1 MRRAVLL
8 VITGTL
14 ISNACFGYE
23 TETHALMTNQ
33 AYVQSL
39 LNPANAGA
47 VLHNLGLDRL
57 DTTTPFEIYWGAP
70 IPTAGPDEYVDNIM
84 NALYPPG
91 EFERC
96 NMQEFLNAGFAP
108 SDPRVLLFNPTV
120 EVQNQTPAL
129 LPLRN
134 WLVRGAIREDDLGV
148 ATATYFLSHCG
159 LLTFGV
165 DTGNTVRVLNHFY
178 DPINNVGLSGGPAA
192 CPPGF
197 GPCQRS
203 VDWAQGVTDS
213 FPVPPALPTI
223 DTNRRNH
230 FSYEDA
236 RQAMWL
242 ALTQEFAT
250 PGFTA
255 ATNGDRNNAAAY
267 RLYQWATVFRD
278 MGDVV
283 HLLQDTSQ
291 PQHVRND
298 PHSFI
303 QSPEQQAL
311 EGFTNARVLG
321 QSVGKISGDAGSY
334 IREFF
339 GANLAATIPT
349 PPLGSYPTVTF
360 ATPVRFFTTRAYND
374 TAATSPDNRY
384 GLADYANRGFFTGG
398 TLPGSS
404 TNPYA
409 EPVQTINSA
418 NGYTAVPVPCL
429 AATPTFHSQTQ
440 AVTCTHYTH
449 AVSDTVST
457 YNQDVLPTGFTQPPL
472 LADGIFSQAIG
483 FFVSGSSYVSK
494 QAIGIEELI
503 TMANLTIPRAIGYST
518 GMMNYFF
525 RGTLDV
531 QTTASGVL
539 SVLDQSAT
547 HTMNQYGYPCIGS
560 VASDG
565 CAILGFTKV
574 RVKLHN
580 STPNLTES
588 IPGSAAIPQDMQT
601 TQAGN
606 PRDPYLGETY
616 LIAIARY
623 HRNACYQPS
632 SNPPALNNN
641 SLDGL
646 PSQAYGTPG
655 TITYPPTTCAHGS
668 VRTPY
673 QEISVSNSIAMSATD
688 LNNRATATEELFDF
702 STDPIPVN
710 ATDLFIQVVYRG
722 ALGSSSDST
731 KREEDAIAIGTLD
744 VPETSFAA
752 FFNNTDY
759 FLASGPTW
767 TPDTTNPNILTTMT
781 ALELCTG
788 LAPKIQLYK
797 FTSGGAGDVIGYPT
811 SHDNPG
817 SVRLALLLKAQ
828 PSNPLGTVGMGAKY
842 TSSNPHTPPLTPT
855 ITLSFKPNVTQ
866 SNVERLSDGF
876 LASPVSNC
884 PTTDPTSAACWRFD
898 PAQKRRGIVW
908 GFDWHPL
915 YIDETSGATPPDVD
929 KVSLPAFTV
938 TTLRNDGVVLFNNTS
953 PTACSF

>member
-1 MRRAVLL
+1 
-8 VITGTL
+8 
-14 ISNACFGYE
+14 
-23 TETHALMTNQ
+23 
-33 AYVQSL
+33 
-39 LNPANAGA
+39 
-47 VLHNLGLDRL
+47 
-57 DTTTPFEIYWGAP
+57 
-70 IPTAGPDEYVDNIM
+70 
-84 NALYPPG
+84 
-91 EFERC
+91 
-96 NMQEFLNAGFAP
+96 
-108 SDPRVLLFNPTV
+108 
-120 EVQNQTPAL
+120 
-129 LPLRN
+129 
-134 WLVRGAIREDDLGV
+134 
-148 ATATYFLSHCG
+148 
-159 LLTFGV
+159 
-165 DTGNTVRVLNHFY
+165 
-178 DPINNVGLSGGPAA
+178 
-192 CPPGF
+192 
-197 GPCQRS
+197 
-203 VDWAQGVTDS
+203 
-213 FPVPPALPTI
+213 
-223 DTNRRNH
+223 
-230 FSYEDA
+230 
-236 RQAMWL
+236 
-242 ALTQEFAT
+242 
-250 PGFTA
+250 
-255 ATNGDRNNAAAY
+255 
-267 RLYQWATVFRD
+267 
-278 MGDVV
+278 
-283 HLLQDTSQ
+283 
-291 PQHVRND
+291 
-298 PHSFI
+298 
-303 QSPEQQAL
+303 
-311 EGFTNARVLG
+311 
-321 QSVGKISGDAGSY
+321 
-334 IREFF
+334 
-339 GANLAATIPT
+339 
-349 PPLGSYPTVTF
+349 
-360 ATPVRFFTTRAYND
+360 
-374 TAATSPDNRY
+374 
-384 GLADYANRGFFTGG
+384 
-398 TLPGSS
+398 
-404 TNPYA
+404 
-409 EPVQTINSA
+409 
-418 NGYTAVPVPCL
+418 
-429 AATPTFHSQTQ
+429 
-440 AVTCTHYTH
+440 
-449 AVSDTVST
+449 
-457 YNQDVLPTGFTQPPL
+457 
-472 LADGIFSQAIG
+472 
-483 FFVSGSSYVSK
+483 
-494 QAIGIEELI
+494 
-503 TMANLTIPRAIGYST
+503 
-518 GMMNYFF
+518 
-525 RGTLDV
+525 
-531 QTTASGVL
+531 
-539 SVLDQSAT
+539 
-547 HTMNQYGYPCIGS
+547 
-560 VASDG
+560 
-565 CAILGFTKV
+565 
-574 RVKLHN
+574 
-580 STPNLTES
+580 
-588 IPGSAAIPQDMQT
+588 MQT